1 MKSMA
6 DRQGRCRGAGVLGL
20 ALLLVSAPAAR
31 AGEPQFE
38 VAGVAVGATDLDRS
52 AGFYRDVL
60 GFSPVAGKA
69 SADEVHL
76 ASGGVE
82 LELRRAGRPAA
93 LDPERQAHVYLN
105 LEESDLAATEKA
117 LERWGLALLA
127 PPRETAIGFFA
138 ALRDPAGNVLQVVER
153 KPRSP
158 EPFPPRVFNIGI
170 RIASLATAKR
180 FYCGALGF
188 EVQSESH
195 PPPIVPLKPK
205 GRAPLILFE
214 GAPVEAEGGA
224 ETARITLVLETASLA
239 GAAGSLR
246 EQGVAAAEEKGRRV
260 LVQDPSGNRIELRQ
274 SSAP

>member
-1 MKSMA
+1 MEAMA

-20 ALLLVSAPAAR
+20 ALLLISAPAAR

-38 VAGVAVGATDLDRS
+38 VAGVAIGATDLDRS

-60 GFSPVAGKA
+60 GFSPVAGKG
-69 SADEVHL
+69 SADEVHF
-76 ASGGVE
+76 ANGGVE

-93 LDPERQAHVYLN
+93 LDPEQQAHIYLN
-105 LEESDLAATEKA
+105 LEVSDLAATAKS

-153 KPRSP
+153 KPRNP

-170 RIASLATAKR
+170 RIASLTAAKR

-195 PPPIVPLKPK
+195 PPPIVPLKLK

-214 GAPVEAEGGA
+214 GAPVEAEAGA
-224 ETARITLVLETASLA
+224 ETARITLVLEAADLA
-239 GAAGSLR
+239 GIPGRLR
-246 EQGVAAAEEKGRRV
+246 ELSVAAAQEQGRV